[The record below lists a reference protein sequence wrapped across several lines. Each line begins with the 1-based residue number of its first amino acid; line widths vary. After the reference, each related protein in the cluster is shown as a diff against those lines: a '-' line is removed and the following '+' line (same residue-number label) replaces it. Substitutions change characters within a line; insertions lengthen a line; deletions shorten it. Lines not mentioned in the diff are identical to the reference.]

1 VDVAGEWL
9 DYVSV
14 CGDYLWLWAFVGRD
28 EFGDV
33 VDFRVVEDARGD
45 FLY

>member
-1 VDVAGEWL
+1 VDVPCEWL
-9 DYVSV
+9 DDAAI
-14 CGDYLWLWAFVGRD
+14 CGYDVWLRAFVGRD

-33 VDFRVVEDARGD
+33 VDFSVVEDARGD